1 MPGGWLGFAIR
12 RMPKGKSH
20 LGHAQMG
27 YFSKKITFKKGL
39 SVFLTFPFGVRD
51 DLAVRGFRSEALGSE
66 AKCDPGAPAVGE
78 SGSQQ
83 AGWRMQP
90 KASHVRELS
99 QPGGGCQHRRCHDE
113 QQGPAAALTPEGAK
127 ALLPKTLTL
136 TSGSET
142 G

>member
-1 MPGGWLGFAIR
+1 
-12 RMPKGKSH
+12 MPKGKSH

-27 YFSKKITFKKGL
+27 YSSKKITFKKGL

-66 AKCDPGAPAVGE
+66 GKCHPGAPAVGE
-78 SGSQQ
+78 GGSQQ

-99 QPGGGCQHRRCHDE
+99 QPGE
-113 QQGPAAALTPEGAK
+113 AANTTSVMMNTKGR
-127 ALLPKTLTL
+127 LLP
-136 TSGSET
+136 SHQRERRHCFQRP
-142 G
+142 

>member
-39 SVFLTFPFGVRD
+39 LVFLTFSFGVRD
-51 DLAVRGFRSEALGSE
+51 DLAIRGFRSEALGSE
-66 AKCDPGAPAVGE
+66 GKCHPGAPAVGE

-99 QPGGGCQHRRCHDE
+99 RRCHDE